1 VRAGIGTKGLD
12 LGSDP
17 RLGGDT
23 KGTLFYGYIV
33 VFFSNGQ
40 GKSIN
45 GTELAVAR
53 STDAGKTWTPTF
65 FSFSGGQNH
74 FNDKPMITTDRN
86 TGSRFRD
93 RVYIAWD
100 AASGGSPT
108 GGGVLVAPPPHRG
121 GTLSHLPSRDPPRP

>member
-1 VRAGIGTKGLD
+1 
-12 LGSDP
+12 
-17 RLGGDT
+17 
-23 KGTLFYGYIV
+23 FYGYIV
-33 VFFSNGQ
+33 VFFGNGK

-45 GTELAVAR
+45 GTEVAVSR

-65 FSFSGGQNH
+65 FSFSGGENH

-86 TGSRFRD
+86 AGSPFRD

-108 GGGVLVAPPPHRG
+108 GGGVLVASSKDRRG
-121 GTLSHLPSRDPPRP
+121 GGPLHPAHG